1 MLESGQASAEA
12 VVAAAEFKARV
23 METYLGAGAL
33 CPVRAAREAA
43 QLFAEVA
50 PPWFHAAV
58 SSKLEPLVSGLR
70 DLEEDMR
77 TVKDDLCTM
86 KDDLHTMKDDLRTM
100 NDDLR
105 TVKDDLPVMQDNL
118 PAVDRVTHNLSARVI
133 QLEAS
138 QDRVSSSAFSRRFR
152 SERRG

>member
-1 MLESGQASAEA
+1 
-12 VVAAAEFKARV
+12 

-33 CPVRAAREAA
+33 CLVRAAREAA

-77 TVKDDLCTM
+77 TVKDDLCTMKDDLHSMKDDLHTMKDDLHTM